1 MQNLYDLLGVRPDDD
16 AENVRR
22 AFREAAKASHPDH
35 HGGDPEA
42 AARFSRIAQA
52 YDTLRDEAKRAAYD
66 ELLEI
71 QRRPL
76 RAKLKRT
83 VLELKRHIVTDLI
96 VGVALAS
103 MLAGSYELFARM
115 SQTPIHE
122 AGGITADESVETAA
136 IQPGDQSDATGRG
149 RLAGATAPQMP
160 ILIPEMSR
168 DESAANG
175 RGSALAV
182 AKGEPVLDMAVQ
194 TIRVVKQGSESDVPI
209 DQAATRAGGSAVQT
223 IEVVKRDSES
233 DVPIDQAATR
243 AGGSAVQ
250 TIEVV
255 KGDRESDAPIDPAA
269 TRAGGS
275 AVQTIEVVKGDRES
289 DVPIDQ
295 AATRAGGLAVQT
307 IEVVKGDSESG
318 VPMDQTATKAG
329 VDDSG
334 KNQASEPP
342 NQQMAPSGDVPFSAP
357 EKPVGGQHL
366 PSSSVAASDIK
377 GDSKMPEPAAVTA
390 GDVKHAAEIRGTVR
404 PPAAARHRLP
414 LQQASLESR
423 TALESRNA
431 SACAGSQSCASDRP
445 RGENPPPVFGVGF

>member
-160 ILIPEMSR
+160 ILIPEMSS

-194 TIRVVKQGSESDVPI
+194 TIRVVKQG
-209 DQAATRAGGSAVQT
+209 
-223 IEVVKRDSES
+223 SES